1 MLKLLTVS
9 LLAAMAAARGDGDGS
24 SSANAYEVD
33 LINMYQCSL
42 TLFTYNTKSADGMNE
57 LRGELEFKTKK
68 S

>member
-1 MLKLLTVS
+1 
-9 LLAAMAAARGDGDGS
+9 MAAARGDGDGT

-42 TLFTYNTKSADGMNE
+42 TLYTYNTKSADGMNE